1 MKTEELII
9 DGRRV
14 DMSPDTRIV
23 LNFKSNLLGD
33 ISKITASNSQTISLP
48 KTIRNREIFDH
59 ATAPSYDSRFRYRKH
74 AATYSRNGVK
84 IISDATA
91 VLLDSA
97 ENYEIALYW
106 GEMTKFQSWVDSGL
120 SIKDLDFST
129 IYQIWNNPVTLATC
143 YNGDTADDYYFP
155 DDSYLYYV
163 DYDCGLGS
171 AETMTAAAKQKIS
184 LHPVMSARRLLLKM
198 QSENG
203 ITFEFP
209 AGFMDSRPGQHS
221 RAGIFQGLAI
231 PMLTRKTSEQQR
243 LTATVTGHDE
253 HKNSMQ
259 RYAGLYLSLP
269 ASSHYTTETKS
280 YGLFF
285 GGSVNATAIKFATE
299 GKIKF
304 DIFLSVQTAVGW
316 PNRDFPGTPLL
327 ELGINDGKIK
337 TVPCRV
343 SRQKVG
349 SSTGWDYY
357 VTTVSYTY
365 EAEVKPGD
373 ELALLVR
380 VDNNTEFYKYYS
392 DTDTF
397 VSPYFLYLY
406 PPATEVDIQ
415 LGQYFRVNGN
425 LPDIKQIDFVKALCA
440 MYGLFVVPSGVADK
454 LKFVTLDNLLD
465 RRGEAV
471 DWSSRVIRSN
481 DGEPERVKFSLG
493 DYARRNFFRYAEDDT
508 VKTSG
513 DGEIFIDNEALEPRK
528 DVIKLPFS
536 PSDETIVNPDN
547 NNLVGA
553 LIPQYKWNDDGTE
566 VESSNLKP
574 RILQIVSDG
583 TVEHSGDKAIG
594 RFLPITFDNLIAKY
608 YGSLSRVLNSAITI
622 TEKIRLTEFELLKL
636 DFTRPV
642 YLKQY
647 GRFYGIISVQT
658 GDDDICTVELLQFPE
673 SGSALVSLLYS
684 TDNGET
690 WTANCPANWT
700 GRLLVK
706 TTPGSRI
713 SGAEMAE
720 ICSNANNTGL
730 ARYAIFTDCAIVG
743 DTLSGVSIE
752 VDDDVWSLRNIWYF
766 YIPNGVREI
775 SRKAFYY
782 ARNVYQFYFPEGI
795 QVFGRQ
801 SFEYCYNLR
810 NVTFPESVTYIG
822 ETAFAHCYSLTTIRF
837 EGTTPPEID
846 YSAFYSAG
854 SDYTSATPKRIY
866 VPSGTA
872 EAYYAQSGIARLV
885 DEFGFTIVVY

>member
-231 PMLTRKTSEQQR
+231 PMLTRKTSEQQK

-304 DIFLSVQTAVGW
+304 DIYLSVQTAVGW

-343 SRQKVG
+343 SRKKVG

-365 EAEVKPGD
+365 EAEVKSGD

-673 SGSALVSLLYS
+673 SGSVLASLLYS

-690 WTANCPANWT
+690 WVENCPTGWV
-700 GRLLVK
+700 GRLIVK
-706 TTPGSRI
+706 TMFGATITGSDM
-713 SGAEMAE
+713 SS
-720 ICSNANNTGL
+720 ICSKANSTGYG
-730 ARYAIFTDCAIVG
+730 RHAIFTDCAIVG
-743 DTLSGVSIE
+743 DTVSGVSEEIRTG
-752 VDDDVWSLRNIWYF
+752 VWSLDNIGWF
-766 YIPNGVREI
+766 YLPKGTREV

-782 ARNVYQFYFPEGI
+782 ARKIRQFYFEDGI
-795 QVFGRQ
+795 QVFARQ
-801 SFEYCYNLR
+801 SFEYCYELR
-810 NVTFPESVTYIG
+810 TVEFPASVTYIG
-822 ETAFAHCYSLTTIRF
+822 ETAFAHCYKLTTIRF
-837 EGTTPPEID
+837 YGTTPPEVD
-846 YSAFYSAG
+846 YSAFHLAG
-854 SDYTSATPKRIY
+854 DDLPATTKQIF
-866 VPSGTA
+866 VPAGTA

-885 DEFGFTIVVY
+885 DDLGFTIVVY